1 MDDKAELMFGFMGAC
16 MYPMFIL
23 GLLILVLGLVLW
35 TLLGF
40 PSLSDA

>member
-1 MDDKAELMFGFMGAC
+1 MDDKAELMYGFMGAC
-16 MYPMFIL
+16 MYPALIV
-23 GLLILVLGLVLW
+23 GLLILVLGLVFW